1 MKHLSVAIAFL
12 SISTSSALSEDAR
25 NIIDP
30 SSEHLHSGNDAIPIG
45 WVSRADLNC
54 PEGTQEPCKINKLGG
69 QAADVRSLP
78 HSEHLVGSILNGT
91 DVVVIE
97 ISDPTFRVAKSRW
110 FYIGISNAG
119 NCTASNIDGDVKRV
133 CAGGK

>member
-1 MKHLSVAIAFL
+1 MKYLSVAVAL
-12 SISTSSALSEDAR
+12 LGISSFCALAEDGR

-30 SSEHLHSGNDAIPIG
+30 SSEHLHAGDDAIPIG

-91 DVVVIE
+91 DVVVID
-97 ISDPTFRVAKSRW
+97 ISDPTFSIVKSRW
-110 FYIGISNAG
+110 FYIGISNEG

-133 CAGGK
+133 CAK